1 MQPQCPIHNRCTA
14 PSQTGHHK
22 RRPRQQDHRVR
33 EKETRECKR
42 GRERDQLGGRVCARE
57 TREPIGELC
66 DKKRER
72 GEERDYFIQRIE
84 KD

>member
-1 MQPQCPIHNRCTA
+1 
-14 PSQTGHHK
+14 
-22 RRPRQQDHRVR
+22 VR